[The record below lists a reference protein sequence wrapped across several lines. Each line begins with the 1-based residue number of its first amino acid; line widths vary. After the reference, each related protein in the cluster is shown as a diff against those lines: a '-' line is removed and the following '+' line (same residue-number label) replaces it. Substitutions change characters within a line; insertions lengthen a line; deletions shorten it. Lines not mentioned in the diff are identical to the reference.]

1 MADILWLAAMV
12 YSDGTCGTGNLRG
25 VCDVVCWGSGYMY
38 GNRVKEGRRRPE
50 SKRAAAKSKPYL
62 V

>member
-1 MADILWLAAMV
+1 MSNILGLAAVV
-12 YSDGTCGTGNLRG
+12 YHNCIGGIGEIRG

-38 GNRVKEGRRRPE
+38 GNRVKEGRRRPG
-50 SKRAAAKSKPYL
+50 SQRAAEKSKPYL